1 MREALPAPAT
11 QVDMY
16 LHDIA
21 LSLRQLNDALAQIAA
36 ASDEAAAATA
46 GNGGNAEDG
55 PWVAEDAML
64 TPLREKAP
72 PKRRKQ

>member
-1 MREALPAPAT
+1 MRDPLPAPAT

-36 ASDEAAAATA
+36 NDGVAATTA
-46 GNGGNAEDG
+46 DDAQANAPMSEEDLI
-55 PWVAEDAML
+55 L
-64 TPLREKAP
+64 TPLREKVT
-72 PKRRKQ
+72 KRRKQ

>member
-1 MREALPAPAT
+1 
-11 QVDMY
+11 MY

-46 GNGGNAEDG
+46 GNAEDG
-55 PWVAEDAML
+55 PWVAEDAMP
-64 TPLREKAP
+64 TPLREQAP
-72 PKRRKQ
+72 ARRRKQ

>member
-1 MREALPAPAT
+1 MRAALPAPAT

-21 LSLRQLNDALAQIAA
+21 LSLRQLNDALAQMGPP
-36 ASDEAAAATA
+36 ATA
-46 GNGGNAEDG
+46 GAGGDDG
-55 PWVAEDAML
+55 AMVAEDDLL
-64 TPLREKAP
+64 TPLREQAP

>member
-1 MREALPAPAT
+1 MRDPLPAPAT

-21 LSLRQLNDALAQIAA
+21 LSLRLLNHAVAQLAA
-36 ASDEAAAATA
+36 GNQPAAATA
-46 GNGGNAEDG
+46 GNAQ
-55 PWVAEDAML
+55 EDASSEDDLIL
-64 TPLREKAP
+64 TPLREQAP